1 MLNFHPNEG
10 VVLFGIVQIILGI
23 SFIVMSYFDRKM
35 KLLKEPTKRIQNFLL
50 LIAGVILILVFFT
63 VDSYLEL
70 PDTEMGSKGLL
81 KSVISWMAVVGLIYS
96 FAIENSKV
104 DKKLKRATLYTY
116 LTENKISYFH
126 LCMVVVG
133 VIFIWLGYDSIIL

>member
-1 MLNFHPNEG
+1 MFNFHPNEG

-23 SFIVMSYFDRKM
+23 SFIVMSYFDRKI
-35 KLLKEPTKRIQNFLL
+35 KLLKEPTKHIQNFLL
-50 LIAGVILILVFFT
+50 LIAGVILVVVFFT

-70 PDTEMGSKGLL
+70 PDTEMGGKGLL